1 MPQRA
6 GNNLIIVKDTAMRS
20 SRSPVALIG
29 VIVILAI
36 AAFGYFLFKDTAPP
50 EVILAPEEAKRVT
63 PGQKFSVTAK
73 DGGSGIRSITVTIR
87 KNSQMQVLAKE
98 TFTDKA
104 KEKSIKFL
112 LKDTFLRDG
121 KFTLVINATDASF
134 AGFGQGNSSTREFTM
149 TMDTTPPKVAFKTE
163 YPYVRQGGSSCVSYT
178 VSRDVEATGVQVGD
192 LYFPGY
198 KQENSE
204 YICFFAFPYFMESSD
219 YQPDLVVTD
228 FAGNK
233 SVTRV
238 PVYRIKHRF
247 KTDTVRINDR
257 FFDLKL
263 PEFRAF
269 YPEISD
275 RLTLFNK
282 VNGELRQDNAK
293 KLIEIGQKSS
303 AKALWNDSFMP
314 LPNAAV
320 KAGFAEHRS
329 YLYNEVKQDIEATH
343 LGLDLASL
351 ARSPIPAGNDGVVVF
366 ADYLGIYGNLVVID
380 HGLGLQSIYSH
391 MSEISVKTGDA
402 VMRGQIIG
410 RTGTTGMTVGDHL
423 HFGILIS
430 GFEVSPI
437 EWLDR
442 KWIKDNITDRLQ
454 AAGLNSPA
462 LVEKAGE
469 AQPEQPAAKPTAK
482 RAPAAKQTPS
492 GKTAKK
498 KKR

>member
-1 MPQRA
+1 
-6 GNNLIIVKDTAMRS
+6 MRS
-20 SRSPVALIG
+20 SRSPIAFIG
-29 VIVILAI
+29 VIVVLAV
-36 AAFGYFLFKDTAPP
+36 AAVGYFLFKDTVPP
-50 EVILAPEEAKRVT
+50 EVVLTPETKRVT

-104 KEKSIKFL
+104 QEKTIEFA

-121 KFTLVINATDASF
+121 QFSLIVNSADASF
-134 AGFGQGNSSTREFTM
+134 AGFGQGNSTTREFTL

-163 YPYVRQGGSSCVSYT
+163 YPYVRRGGSGCVSYT
-178 VSRDVEATGVQVGD
+178 VSRDVDATGVQVGD

-198 KQENSE
+198 KQENGE
-204 YICFFAFPYFMESSD
+204 FICFFAFPYFLEGSD

-228 FAGNK
+228 LAGNK
-233 SVTRV
+233 SVTRL
-238 PVYRIKHRF
+238 PVYRVKHRF

-257 FFDLKL
+257 FFDMKL
-263 PEFRAF
+263 PEFKAF
-269 YPEISD
+269 YPDITD
-275 RLTLFNK
+275 PLTLFNK
-282 VNGELRQDNAK
+282 VNGELRHSNAK
-293 KLIEIGQKSS
+293 KLLELGQKSS

-329 YLYNEVKQDIEATH
+329 YLYNEVKQDVEATH
-343 LGLDLASL
+343 LGLDLASI
-351 ARSPIPAGNDGVVVF
+351 ARSPVPAGNDGVVVF
-366 ADYLGIYGNLVVID
+366 ADYLGIYGNLVVLD
-380 HGLGLQSIYSH
+380 HGLGLQSLYSH
-391 MSEISVKTGDA
+391 MSEISVKVGDD
-402 VMRGQIIG
+402 VTRGQTLG
-410 RTGTTGMTVGDHL
+410 RTGATGMAVGDHL

-454 AAGLNSPA
+454 AAGLTSPA
-462 LVEKAGE
+462 LVEKAAE
-469 AQPEQPAAKPTAK
+469 AQPDQPAAKATAK
-482 RAPAAKQTPS
+482 QAPAK
-492 GKTAKK
+492 KTAPKK